1 MTIIEQPLATRSF
14 VEMMPGDVERT
25 IFHIDNPLQNKGNAT
40 HLAERIAEAA
50 QRDRYNWIDAKVRPL
65 IPKVLYDN
73 LHKTHKRRD
82 QKAFQQ
88 AQFEVEEYKLQN
100 RIEIVHPGGRSLFT
114 QILVKGKVV
123 YEYELRLD
131 TK

>member
-1 MTIIEQPLATRSF
+1 MTNIEQPLATRSF
-14 VEMMPGDVERT
+14 IEMQPGGVERT
-25 IFHIDNPLQNKGNAT
+25 VFHIDNPLQYKGNPT
-40 HLAERIAEAA
+40 HLEQRIAETA
-50 QRDRYNWIDAKVRPL
+50 QRDRYEWIDAKVRPL
-65 IPKVLYDN
+65 LPKVLYDN
-73 LHKTHKRRD
+73 LHKAHRRRD
-82 QKAFQQ
+82 PKALQQ
-88 AQFEVEEYKLQN
+88 AQIEVEDYKLQN